1 MALQP
6 NQICIVSD
14 ALTVKATAAV
24 TKYRFIGY
32 NGQHC
37 AANGAAIGVSYF
49 DAAIGDPITI
59 YGAGN
64 IVPLEAGGSFSAGA
78 MLASDANG
86 KGVAASAVAIA
97 SGATS
102 VTSAAANG
110 ATDITGGS
118 LPQTVNAMAMQQ
130 ATAGGDIVSVL
141 VW

>member
-6 NQICIVSD
+6 NQINIVSD

-49 DAAIGDPITI
+49 DAAIGDPITC

-64 IVPLEAGGSFSAGA
+64 IVPLEAGASFSAGA

-86 KGVAASAVAIA
+86 KGVT
-97 SGATS
+97 AT
-102 VTSAAANG
+102 VLDLTHA
-110 ATDITGGS
+110 
-118 LPQTVNAMAMQQ
+118 VNAMAMQ
-130 ATAGGDIVSVL
+130 AASAAGDIVSVL